1 MASFAESYVQG
12 FLASI
17 GMRPPRPS
25 SSLFSFP
32 ANQKSPHQAPYSYER
47 VYEAGDISEQE
58 KLKMMF
64 LKETYQ
70 ELREQ
75 AEKETQVRGRR
86 DEI

>member
-17 GMRPPRPS
+17 GMLPS